1 MKEEGQAIKM
11 IKFVCAKDYDEMSR
25 KAANVISAQMV
36 MKADSVLGL
45 ATGSTPIGTYGYL
58 AERCAQGDLDF
69 SKITSV
75 NLDEYRGLP
84 HENDQSYYYFMN
96 DNLFSHVDIKKENT
110 DIPNGEAEDA
120 LKECEDYEK
129 RIASTDGIDIQILGI
144 GQNGHIGFNEPD
156 DALIASTHLTGLTQ
170 NTIEANSRF
179 FNSIDDVPKS
189 ALTMGIATIMKAKKI
204 ILLASG
210 KNKNEAIK
218 ARLDDKLTP
227 SVPATMLKLHNDV
240 TIICD
245 KDAYEG

>member
-1 MKEEGQAIKM
+1 MNFIICNNYG
-11 IKFVCAKDYDEMSR
+11 EMSSE
-25 KAANVISAQMV
+25 AAKIIENQLKEKENSI
-36 MKADSVLGL
+36 LGL
-45 ATGSTPIGTYGYL
+45 ATGSTPIGLYKELINKYKAGNISFEKVKT
-58 AERCAQGDLDF
+58 F
-69 SKITSV
+69 
-75 NLDEYRGLP
+75 NLDEYYP
-84 HENDQSYYYFMN
+84 ISKTNDQSYYYFMN
-96 DNLFSHVDIKKENT
+96 DNLFSHVDIKRENT

-120 LKECEDYEK
+120 IKECEDYEK

-156 DALIASTHLTGLTQ
+156 DALIANTHLTGLTQ

-210 KNKNEAIK
+210 KNKNNAIK
-218 ARLDDKLTP
+218 ALLDDKLTP